1 MFDVIIVGGGPAGL
15 SAGLMLGRS
24 RRRVVICDAGQPRN
38 AVSHAVHGFFS
49 WEGVDPSELQRT
61 AKEQLRPFAT
71 EFCDLAAVNAF
82 QHTDTLEIELKDGKI
97 LPARRLLL
105 ATGAVD
111 ILPDIEGFREFWGA
125 SVFHCPYCH
134 GWEVRDQ
141 PLAVYGKGS
150 AAVEQAL
157 LLTAWTSDLIICSD
171 GPASLSLEEE
181 LKLSAARIA
190 IREQKICRLKGSD
203 GLLDV
208 IEFEDGSLLP
218 RRGIFLR
225 PRLQYSNALARE
237 LGCTL
242 AETGA
247 IRIDETY
254 QTTVAGVYA
263 AGECAGTCGQVI
275 VMAAEGAR
283 AAYAINRDLV
293 QEDLQQGTLPSQA
306 APIGKT
312 TEA

>member
-1 MFDVIIVGGGPAGL
+1 MFDVIVVGGGPAGL
-15 SAGLMLGRS
+15 SAGLLLGRS

-38 AVSHAVHGFFS
+38 AASHAVHGFFS
-49 WEGVDPSELQRT
+49 WEGVDPSELRR
-61 AKEQLRPFAT
+61 AAREQLRPFAI
-71 EFCDLAAVNAF
+71 EFCDLAAVKAV
-82 QHTDTLEIELKDGKI
+82 QRTDALEVELKDGTI

-105 ATGAVD
+105 ATGVGD

-134 GWEVRDQ
+134 GWEARDQ
-141 PLAVYGKGS
+141 SLAVYGKGG

-157 LLTAWTSDLIICSD
+157 LLTTWTSDLIICSD
-171 GPASLSLEEE
+171 GPASLSLEEKH
-181 LKLSAARIA
+181 KLSAARIG
-190 IREQKICRLKGSD
+190 IREQKIRRLNGSD
-203 GLLDV
+203 GLLDA

-275 VMAAEGAR
+275 TTAAEGAR
-283 AAYAINRDLV
+283 AAYAINRGLV
-293 QEDLQQGTLPSQA
+293 QEDLEKDTLSSRV
-306 APIGKT
+306 APIG
-312 TEA
+312 